1 MKLLTSFL
9 NDGSCLV
16 FQSRERVVRV
26 LRAMNAG
33 DAVDQVLRQVDKLIR
48 NAERASRDA
57 RLMKVN
63 PL

>member
-1 MKLLTSFL
+1 MKLLASFL